1 MYMKKNKI
9 DLNSELKQSLLF
21 ELTSAIRIVGDS
33 AITIEGC
40 TGIIAYTDSKL
51 VIKMKEFNLSIK
63 GDNILITKMSRKEFN
78 IIGKISGLEFFPND
92 C

>member
-1 MYMKKNKI
+1 MKKNRN
-9 DLNSELKQSLLF
+9 DLNNELKQGLLF
-21 ELTSAIRIVGDS
+21 ELTSAIRILGDS

-40 TGIIAYTDSKL
+40 TGIIAYTDSRL
-51 VIKMKEFNLSIK
+51 VIRMKDFNLSIK
-63 GDNILITKMSRKEFN
+63 GNDILITKMSKKEFN